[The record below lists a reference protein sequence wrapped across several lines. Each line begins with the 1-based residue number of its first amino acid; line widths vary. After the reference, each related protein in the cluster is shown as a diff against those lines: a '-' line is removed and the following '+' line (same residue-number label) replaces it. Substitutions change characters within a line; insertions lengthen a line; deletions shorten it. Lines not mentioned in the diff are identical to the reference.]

1 MQELRRSRSGTFD
14 ESSMHTLHE
23 LKDACIA
30 AEAGDRTALES
41 MVISVD
47 AAVPDLPVVIVR
59 DTAIDAICRGA
70 VLAGVGV
77 INCDAFGKNQTVA
90 VLSQKREFI
99 CLGKALVPSS
109 SFQPGDTGLVVA
121 PTSVFMKPDTYTRG
135 WKKSDKPV
143 IHNKKPVKKPVS
155 KPARRP
161 SPHFQRKDSIKKIP
175 GKYMG
180 YTFC

>member
-1 MQELRRSRSGTFD
+1 MGFALGVGGHMAELRRSRSGSFD

-23 LKDACIA
+23 LKDACVA

-41 MVISVD
+41 MVMSVD

-77 INCDAFGKNQTVA
+77 ISRDEFAKNQTVA
-90 VLSQKREFI
+90 VLSQKREFV

-121 PTSVFMKPDTYTRG
+121 PTSVFMKPGTYSRG
-135 WKKSDKPV
+135 WTKSDKPV
-143 IHNKKPVKKPVS
+143 SHEKKPAKKPVS

-161 SPHFQRKDSIKKIP
+161 SPQYQRKR
-175 GKYMG
+175 YH
-180 YTFC
+180 